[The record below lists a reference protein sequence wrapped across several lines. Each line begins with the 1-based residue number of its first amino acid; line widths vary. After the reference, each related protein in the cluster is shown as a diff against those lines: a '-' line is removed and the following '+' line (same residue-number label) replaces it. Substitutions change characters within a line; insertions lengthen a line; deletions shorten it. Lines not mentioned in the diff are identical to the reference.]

1 MSLNIIY
8 MAKPIYGGWVTFT
21 SHLCLKY
28 NCELFKVGKKTEKK
42 KRNYGYGVEYKNTK
56 IDELIKKEN
65 ILISAVDKHYW
76 EYLKFFPKNTKIVIH
91 DPTELKGKD
100 NELLKLINNFNIITI
115 RETVKEFLKS
125 KYNIESVYLPHPF
138 YEYLKSD
145 QISKY
150 YSLSISRIDFDKHT
164 DLILKANNTI
174 KEEDKKIIIFGA
186 ENRLFVHH
194 KLKDLDFE
202 KYWMGKFPKT
212 LPLSHNGNDLLNNCF
227 FIIDMS
233 IIKEDGG
240 GTQYTFLEAIYH
252 DCALILHK
260 DWTDKGNLFIKD
272 YNCYVVGYTDDIGK
286 EISDIINSSIDE
298 KYYTIL
304 KNSKEIMKDTSF

>member
-1 MSLNIIY
+1 

-174 KEEDKKIIIFGA
+174 KKC
-186 ENRLFVHH
+186 
-194 KLKDLDFE
+194 
-202 KYWMGKFPKT
+202 
-212 LPLSHNGNDLLNNCF
+212 LLN
-227 FIIDMS
+227 S
-233 IIKEDGG
+233 IKKC
-240 GTQYTFLEAIYH
+240 L
-252 DCALILHK
+252 
-260 DWTDKGNLFIKD
+260 
-272 YNCYVVGYTDDIGK
+272 
-286 EISDIINSSIDE
+286 
-298 KYYTIL
+298 
-304 KNSKEIMKDTSF
+304 